1 MIFYLVDMKIMIF
14 LYSLLISSFCFGQ
27 ITDNQTD
34 RTITVTAEA
43 SQTVEPNIGYLDFQV
58 STIHDDINQA
68 KAANDEKVKNVISF
82 LNKQKF
88 ERSDIKTITVYLTDY
103 TDFNAKA
110 ENRKKQYQST
120 NFMRITFRDLKMYDL
135 VSTELIKKG
144 VSSLSRLQLTH
155 TELAKFKNE
164 LTGQALTNA
173 KEKAVKMAKTLD
185 SEIGKVVQIYD
196 EQSINNPPKYD
207 SGMLSEV
214 VQLPP
219 TLASG
224 NLNISTKV
232 RVVFALN

>member
-1 MIFYLVDMKIMIF
+1 MIF

-164 LTGQALTNA
+164 LTAFKG
-173 KEKAVKMAKTLD
+173 
-185 SEIGKVVQIYD
+185 
-196 EQSINNPPKYD
+196 
-207 SGMLSEV
+207 
-214 VQLPP
+214 
-219 TLASG
+219 
-224 NLNISTKV
+224 
-232 RVVFALN
+232 